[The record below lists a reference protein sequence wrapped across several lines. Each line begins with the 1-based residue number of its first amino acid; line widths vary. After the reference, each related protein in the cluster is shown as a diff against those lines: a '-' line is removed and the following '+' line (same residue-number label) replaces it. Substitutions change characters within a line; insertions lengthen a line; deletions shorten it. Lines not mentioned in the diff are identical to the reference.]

1 MNPERVSVK
10 FSIVIANNTHKNRS
24 FFSNEWNFVIS
35 RYAFSKINE
44 DEVSVSFSF
53 DAVLKTYD
61 DQQRVIDECPSEYL
75 PEFQEFEEEI
85 ETMLDLLSLEVGRG
99 IKIKDESFFFS
110 SATCGD
116 GEINNNHP
124 INPSETRDL
133 YVRLSDPK
141 TKNDKKVKL
150 ALRLYRQSV
159 STNDPREQMA
169 KLYSALEQLFF
180 DGSGRLLNK
189 DEIKQIKKAIN
200 ALSLS
205 PEKKKVV
212 IDRTCDIR
220 KSPKT
225 MIVENLQL
233 MYENEIISKDEKNKL
248 VGTWNRFRSA
258 ISHGEII
265 SKRDEDFD
273 FVVAEIDTIVEAI
286 LKRSIEHRMQE
297 KETSR

>member
-10 FSIVIANNTHKNRS
+10 FSIVIANNTHRNRS
-24 FFSNEWNFVIS
+24 FFSEEWNLTIG
-35 RYAFSKINE
+35 RYTFHRTSE
-44 DEVSVSFSF
+44 DEVLVSFSF
-53 DAVLKTYD
+53 DAVLKKYD
-61 DQQRVIDECPSEYL
+61 EKQRIIDECPSEYL

-110 SATCGD
+110 SVTCID

-124 INPSETRDL
+124 INPSKTRSL
-133 YVRLSDPK
+133 YTQLSEPK
-141 TKNDKKVKL
+141 NENDKKVKL

-180 DGSGRLLNK
+180 EGSGKLLNK
-189 DEIKQIKKAIN
+189 GEIKQVRQAIN
-200 ALSLS
+200 TLPLS
-205 PEKKKVV
+205 PEKKNVI
-212 IDRTCDIR
+212 IDRSCDIR

-225 MIVENLQL
+225 MIIENFEL
-233 MYENEIISKDEKNKL
+233 MYENEIISEDEKKKL

-258 ISHGEII
+258 ISHGEIV
-265 SKRDEDFD
+265 SRRDEEFD

-286 LKRSIEHRMQE
+286 LTRSIAHRMQVDAQ
-297 KETSR
+297 

>member
-10 FSIVIANNTHKNRS
+10 FSIIIANNTHKNRS
-24 FFSNEWNFVIS
+24 FFSDEWNFTIGK
-35 RYAFSKINE
+35 YTFSKINE
-44 DEVSVSFSF
+44 DEVLVTFSF

-61 DQQRVIDECPSEYL
+61 EQQRIIDECPSEYL

-85 ETMLDLLSLEVGRG
+85 ETMLDLLSLETGRG

-124 INPSETRDL
+124 INPSKTRSL
-133 YVRLSDPK
+133 YAQLSDP
-141 TKNDKKVKL
+141 TTENDKKVKL

-180 DGSGRLLNK
+180 DGSGKLFSN
-189 DEIKQIKKAIN
+189 DEIKQVKKAVN
-200 ALSLS
+200 TLSFS
-205 PEKKKVV
+205 SEKKKV
-212 IDRTCDIR
+212 IFDRICDIR
-220 KSPKT
+220 KSSKT

-233 MYENEIISKDEKNKL
+233 MYENEIISEDEKKKL

-265 SKRDEDFD
+265 SKRDEEFD
-273 FVVAEIDTIVEAI
+273 FVVAEIDTIVESI
-286 LKRSIEHRMQE
+286 LKRSIAHRMQE
-297 KETSR
+297 DMQ